1 MKKMFTKSL
10 CIYMLVAL
18 VGTFV
23 AIFILQTLTNRSSNM
38 AESKEK
44 LEVVKEKIASNEEE
58 IEKLTNNLGEN
69 NLA

>member
-18 VGTFV
+18 VVTFV

-38 AESKEK
+38 AEITGQLME
-44 LEVVKEKIASNEEE
+44 LVK
-58 IEKLTNNLGEN
+58 
-69 NLA
+69 